1 MIVFAAA
8 GLSLRLHRRD
18 AGATCLTATWHE
30 RGGEAAGGWPLRPPA
45 LSSHEGA
52 SGLTLEN
59 QRNGRVKRVKLPKR
73 SRGWLVILTVWLG
86 LLLLS
91 GPAGGEE
98 RSEYGN
104 PFLWVTVGQVKVRAE
119 AVRTPEKLYRGL
131 GYRKELP
138 AGRGMLF
145 LMPWVTVQD
154 FCMRGMQFPIDI
166 IWIVQGRIVGLEPNV
181 SPQFTGT
188 LSSPQPVN
196 VVLEVPGG
204 FAEKYGIRVGDRVS
218 W

>member
-1 MIVFAAA
+1 M
-8 GLSLRLHRRD
+8 
-18 AGATCLTATWHE
+18 
-30 RGGEAAGGWPLRPPA
+30 
-45 LSSHEGA
+45 
-52 SGLTLEN
+52 
-59 QRNGRVKRVKLPKR
+59 KLLKR
-73 SRGWLVILTVWLG
+73 SRGGLVILTVWLG

-91 GPAGGEE
+91 GPAGAEGL
-98 RSEYGN
+98 SEYGN
-104 PFLWVTVGQVKVRAE
+104 PFLWVTVGRVKVKAE

-131 GYRKELP
+131 GYRQELP

-145 LMPWVTVQD
+145 LMPLVTVQD

-166 IWIVQGRIVGLEPNV
+166 IWIFQGRIVGLEPNV

-204 FAEKYGIRVGDRVS
+204 FAEKYGIRVGDQVS

>member
-1 MIVFAAA
+1 MMGGGAA
-8 GLSLRLHRRD
+8 GRRP
-18 AGATCLTATWHE
+18 
-30 RGGEAAGGWPLRPPA
+30 RRPPA
-45 LSSHEGA
+45 ITAPEFAG
-52 SGLTLEN
+52 GLTLEN
-59 QRNGRVKRVKLPKR
+59 RPTGKGNRVKLHKR
-73 SRGWLVILTVWLG
+73 SRGGLAILTVWLG

-91 GPAGGEE
+91 GPAGAKEL
-98 RSEYGN
+98 SEYGN
-104 PFLWVTVGQVKVRAE
+104 PFLWVRVGRVQVKAE

-145 LMPWVTVQD
+145 LMPLVTVQE

-166 IWIVQGRIVGLEPNV
+166 IWIFQGRIVGLKPNV

-188 LSSPQPVN
+188 ISSPQPVN

-204 FAEKYGIRVGDRVS
+204 FAEKYGIRVGDQVS

>member
-1 MIVFAAA
+1 MVTLQGTIPSCNQSF
-8 GLSLRLHRRD
+8 
-18 AGATCLTATWHE
+18 T
-30 RGGEAAGGWPLRPPA
+30 RPPEDVMKRTYPLLPWCLGA
-45 LSSHEGA
+45 LAALLGSA
-52 SGLTLEN
+52 
-59 QRNGRVKRVKLPKR
+59 
-73 SRGWLVILTVWLG
+73 WLSW
-86 LLLLS
+86 

-104 PFLWVTVGQVKVRAE
+104 PFLWVTVGQVKVQAE

-145 LMPWVTVQD
+145 LMPLVTVQD

-204 FAEKYGIRVGDRVS
+204 FAEKYGIRVGDRVI

>member
-1 MIVFAAA
+1 M
-8 GLSLRLHRRD
+8 
-18 AGATCLTATWHE
+18 
-30 RGGEAAGGWPLRPPA
+30 GGDDGGKVPPAGGPGVSRPPPRLQLA
-45 LSSHEGA
+45 G
-52 SGLTLEN
+52 GLTLEN
-59 QRNGRVKRVKLPKR
+59 RPAGRGNQVKLLKR
-73 SRGWLVILTVWLG
+73 SRSGLVILTVWLG

-91 GPAGGEE
+91 GPAGAAEL
-98 RSEYGN
+98 SEYGN
-104 PFLWVTVGQVKVRAE
+104 PFLWVTVGRGKVKAE

-145 LMPWVTVQD
+145 FMPLVTVQD

-166 IWIVQGRIVGLEPNV
+166 IWIFRGKVVGLEANV

-188 LSSPQPVN
+188 LSSPRPVN

-204 FAEKYGIRVGDRVS
+204 FAEKSGIRVGDQVS